1 MPPGDAKACNAH
13 RCHQSHQTTAQ
24 TTPNNNIR
32 RQHLYNNWNQI
43 TSNRKQ
49 PMGSIVYRIFIEWN
63 KKGHICEYQRCFFRG
78 AGEVEEWISGQ
89 LLVGSWWVRP
99 VKWLLVLLVLVC
111 LLSPPRAFGAGS
123 EAKGAPTGTY
133 CIPQQMPAP
142 PLFALPLFF
151 GQRRPS
157 QDWDPLIGLDRVVW
171 AKQVLHLA
179 FSFLLILLTK
189 CGIKDWKEECIEC
202 FSMKYDALSP

>member
-1 MPPGDAKACNAH
+1 MVKPAMRTAAIRAIKLM
-13 RCHQSHQTTAQ
+13 TTAQ
-24 TTPNNNIR
+24 TTPNTNTR

-63 KKGHICEYQRCFFRG
+63 KKGLICEYQRCFFQG
-78 AGEVEEWISGQ
+78 AGEVAKWISGQ
-89 LLVGSWWVRP
+89 LLVGSCGSICWWVRP

-151 GQRRPS
+151 CQRSPS
-157 QDWDPLIGLDRVVW
+157 QDWSSLIGVDRDVS
-171 AKQVLHLA
+171 AN
-179 FSFLLILLTK
+179 SLIVAGASDIL
-189 CGIKDWKEECIEC
+189 GA
-202 FSMKYDALSP
+202 SR